1 MLPLLEELLSMWRCL
16 PIVLLAAVAAGCG
29 AGADDRSLAI
39 GSSAPDFAL
48 PGIDGKVHSLGEYAS
63 SRVLAVVF
71 TCNHCPAAQRY
82 EDRLRELDED
92 YRGKSMTLVAIN
104 ADNPDAVPL
113 SELTYSDGGDSL
125 VDMKARASYRRLQ
138 YPYLYDGESQSA
150 SAKFGVDTLPHIFV
164 FDEQRKLRYKG
175 RIDDNVNE
183 AQVKTRDAR
192 GAIDAL
198 LAGSRVTVERTA
210 VTGCQRA
217 ILANPSQR
225 QQEMSKIEAE
235 PVTLQMAAED
245 ELKKLRANPTG
256 KLLLVNFWA
265 TWCGPCVTEFPELQ
279 ATYRMYRNR
288 GFDFVSVSSNEPD
301 DEAQVVE
308 FLQKN
313 HASGRNLQFATP
325 DTFGLQAAFDPAMP
339 AAVPFT
345 VLIAPNGDVLFQQLG
360 ELDFLKLRRTI
371 LANLPDDDKHPGQ
384 QAYWSAH

>member
-1 MLPLLEELLSMWRCL
+1 MSRCL
-16 PIVLLAAVAAGCG
+16 LIVLLGVAGCG
-29 AGADDRSLAI
+29 GGADRSLAI
-39 GSSAPDFAL
+39 GSSVPDFAL
-48 PGIDGKVHSLGEYAS
+48 AGIDGKVHSLGEYAS

-82 EDRLRELDED
+82 EDRLRKLDDD
-92 YRGKSMTLVAIN
+92 YRVKGVTLVAIN
-104 ADNPDAVPL
+104 ADNPEAVPL
-113 SELTYSDGGDSL
+113 GELTYSDGGDSL
-125 VDMKARASYRRLQ
+125 ADMKARASYRRLQ

-183 AQVKTRDAR
+183 AQVKARDAR

-198 LAGSRVTVERTA
+198 LAGLRVTVERTS

-301 DEAQVVE
+301 DKAQVVE